1 MKNKSVVV
9 GSILSVSIIFLFTAC
24 STMLPYRDNFK
35 CERGKDAGVCNSVME
50 VYDLSNDMDT
60 LRIKSSSDKNN
71 TKEKE
76 KITPTEIFSKQKND
90 KRLQEIVNAISI
102 KQLQNNRPIIFN
114 ISEDS
119 LVDYSYE
126 TPNNQQVLEYL
137 IKDNNAYTKRLK
149 DESLNK
155 ASDDD
160 SLRTLQD
167 TSNIP

>member
-1 MKNKSVVV
+1 MIKTHI
-9 GSILSVSIIFLFTAC
+9 ILFIGVSFIFC
-24 STMLPYRDNFK
+24 SCTTMLPYRDNFK
-35 CERGKDAGVCNSVME
+35 CERGKDAGVCNSVVE
-50 VYDLSNDMDT
+50 VYELSNDMDT
-60 LRIKSSSDKNN
+60 LRIKASSDKNN

-76 KITPTEIFSKQKND
+76 KITPTEIFSKQRD
-90 KRLQEIVNAISI
+90 EKRLQEIVNAISI

-119 LVDYSYE
+119 LADYSYE
-126 TPNNQQVLEYL
+126 TLNNQQVLEYL

-155 ASDDD
+155 VSNDD